1 MRVLVCSLTETEVV
15 GEEKPTLQV
24 ELHSYCI
31 VWNTTG
37 SWVRMI
43 NPSSHVRLHQ
53 RTAHAYLSE
62 QCVRSV
68 YDMSIVALESGDHKQ
83 LS

>member
-15 GEEKPTLQV
+15 DEGKPTLQV
-24 ELHSYCI
+24 ELHSYCS
-31 VWNTTG
+31 VSLLTG

-43 NPSSHVRLHQ
+43 NPPSYVRLHQ

-62 QCVRSV
+62 QCVKSV
-68 YDMSIVALESGDHKQ
+68 YDMSIVALEFAYQS
-83 LS
+83 S